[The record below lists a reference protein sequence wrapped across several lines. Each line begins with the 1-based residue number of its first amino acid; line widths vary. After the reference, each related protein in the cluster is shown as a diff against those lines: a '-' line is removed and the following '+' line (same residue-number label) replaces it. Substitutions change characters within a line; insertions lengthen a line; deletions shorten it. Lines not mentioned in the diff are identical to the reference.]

1 MDISVENVNIF
12 KQISDFQSV
21 TNLNIWPLLRLILE
35 LSKYC
40 LELGHCSI
48 FYFVTKLQA
57 KEFRKIVIPF
67 LKSSFWFSSLEILAS
82 IFCNQKCIQSWYHCF
97 HCHYLYY
104 SIQHYSPIS
113 EEHFKS
119 SAYNLLCKNERIVCW
134 VVGTIIEEVNYW
146 FFFFPKSFSN

>member
-1 MDISVENVNIF
+1 M
-12 KQISDFQSV
+12 
-21 TNLNIWPLLRLILE
+21 
-35 LSKYC
+35 
-40 LELGHCSI
+40 GHCST

-82 IFCNQKCIQSWYHCF
+82 IFCNQKCIQSWDHCF

-119 SAYNLLCKNERIVCW
+119 SAYNLLCKNERTVCW
-134 VVGTIIEEVNYW
+134 VVGAIVEEVNYW
-146 FFFFPKSFSN
+146 FFSFLSPFQTNKFFSNWNFSLFWKR